1 MDYIIDNFC
10 RTLSIHFNIDI
21 ERIYLVWNQL
31 NENYLNQLL
40 RNDEELPG
48 SYVIEENRCK
58 FVYKNLHFCPNIT
71 LTEYCQKH
79 TSRSLPSMPKID
91 EE

>member
-10 RTLSIHFNIDI
+10 RALSIYFNIDI
-21 ERIYLVWNQL
+21 EQIYLVWNQL
-31 NENYLNQLL
+31 NENYLL
-40 RNDEELPG
+40 RDEELPG
-48 SYVIEENRCK
+48 SYIIEENRCK

-71 LTEYCQKH
+71 PRDFCQKH
-79 TSRSLPSMPKID
+79 ISRSLPSMPKID